1 MERGDVQHRD
11 GLTERLIRTR
21 LKPDRGSTLIS
32 MAPPLV
38 LGRSFAA
45 LGAASFRANV
55 VTNVLEERRMLGR
68 TAVLAALIALAGCAG
83 IEPAGRNAQRS
94 PAPAPAP
101 ARVVA
106 PAPAPQ
112 ATLPPPQTQAAAPA
126 PAPLAAP
133 PPARTASVAPT
144 PAPAPSAA
152 PAVAASQVAA
162 PPPSRPTR
170 TSTDDSTIVVPGQ
183 RETQVRPPNGD
194 PRSNAERME
203 DIRAWDQC
211 ITASQAAFDS
221 DPMSP
226 QLDTPEDYCRRSLGM
241 ANRTSMPISRL
252 ERR

>member
-1 MERGDVQHRD
+1 M
-11 GLTERLIRTR
+11 
-21 LKPDRGSTLIS
+21 S
-32 MAPPLV
+32 LV
-38 LGRSFAA
+38 SL
-45 LGAASFRANV
+45 V
-55 VTNVLEERRMLGR
+55 EERRMLGR

-94 PAPAPAP
+94 PAAAPAP
-101 ARVVA
+101 TRVVA

-112 ATLPPPQTQAAAPA
+112 AALPPPQTQAAAPA
-126 PAPLAAP
+126 PAPVTAP
-133 PPARTASVAPT
+133 ASVAPA
-144 PAPAPSAA
+144 PAPAPTLTA
-152 PAVAASQVAA
+152 PPVAASQVAA

-211 ITASQAAFDS
+211 ITASQAAFES

-241 ANRTSMPISRL
+241 ANRTAMPISRL

>member
-1 MERGDVQHRD
+1 MRRDVQHE
-11 GLTERLIRTR
+11 ERFICGVEGEAGRGVAMASR
-21 LKPDRGSTLIS
+21 PRGS
-32 MAPPLV
+32 
-38 LGRSFAA
+38 AA
-45 LGAASFRANV
+45 HYARAVFRLMSSERAF
-55 VTNVLEERRMLGR
+55 EERCMLGR

-94 PAPAPAP
+94 SAPAPAP

-133 PPARTASVAPT
+133 PPARTESVAPPT
-144 PAPAPSAA
+144 PALAP
-152 PAVAASQVAA
+152 PVAASQVPA

-170 TSTDDSTIVVPGQ
+170 TTTDDSTIVVPGQ

-211 ITASQAAFDS
+211 ITASQAAFES

>member
-1 MERGDVQHRD
+1 
-11 GLTERLIRTR
+11 
-21 LKPDRGSTLIS
+21 
-32 MAPPLV
+32 
-38 LGRSFAA
+38 
-45 LGAASFRANV
+45 
-55 VTNVLEERRMLGR
+55 MLGR

-94 PAPAPAP
+94 SAPAPAP

-112 ATLPPPQTQAAAPA
+112 ATLPTPQTQAAAPA
-126 PAPLAAP
+126 PAPLTAP
-133 PPARTASVAPT
+133 PPARTASVAPA
-144 PAPAPSAA
+144 PAPALTA
-152 PAVAASQVAA
+152 PPVAASQVAA

-183 RETQVRPPNGD
+183 REQQVRPPNGD

-211 ITASQAAFDS
+211 ITASQAAFES

>member
-1 MERGDVQHRD
+1 
-11 GLTERLIRTR
+11 
-21 LKPDRGSTLIS
+21 
-32 MAPPLV
+32 
-38 LGRSFAA
+38 
-45 LGAASFRANV
+45 
-55 VTNVLEERRMLGR
+55 MLGR
-68 TAVLAALIALAGCAG
+68 TVVLAALIALAGCAG

-94 PAPAPAP
+94 GAPAPVP
-101 ARVVA
+101 ARVAA

-133 PPARTASVAPT
+133 PPARTASVAPP
-144 PAPAPSAA
+144 PAPAPALTA
-152 PAVAASQVAA
+152 PPVAASQVAA

-211 ITASQAAFDS
+211 ITASQAAFES